1 MLALPRRVLRME
13 LPIVEH
19 LVKKQDYTNY
29 LECGAEAIRA
39 KKNETTVITSSTT
52 SYFCEKLTVNRSLR
66 LAFKN
71 KSNKKVEI
79 IIGHWYF
86 CQDRG

>member
-19 LVKKQDYTNY
+19 LVKKQ
-29 LECGAEAIRA
+29 
-39 KKNETTVITSSTT
+39 NETTVITSSTT

-86 CQDRG
+86 CQYRG

>member
-39 KKNETTVITSSTT
+39 QKKMKQQSLHHQQHPIFVKNLLST
-52 SYFCEKLTVNRSLR
+52 N
-66 LAFKN
+66 
-71 KSNKKVEI
+71 
-79 IIGHWYF
+79 
-86 CQDRG
+86 Q